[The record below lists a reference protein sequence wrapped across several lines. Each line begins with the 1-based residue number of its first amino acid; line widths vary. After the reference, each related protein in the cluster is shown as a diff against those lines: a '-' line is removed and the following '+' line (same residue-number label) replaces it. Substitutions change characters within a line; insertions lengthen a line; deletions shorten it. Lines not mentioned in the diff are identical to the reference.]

1 MVDIEPNK
9 LLSIGEAAEY
19 LGVSIDTLR
28 RWEARGRIVP
38 LRSPGG
44 HRYFSKN
51 DLDSLFNK
59 KYTRDE
65 TSTTETKPIETE
77 KSTTA
82 SVPDSPTVPLTQPIS
97 PIPPVPITPDTE
109 IPIVP
114 PVHHVEEIRPVE
126 PNPPILIRES
136 PPPSPITLDQRP
148 LSILNP
154 ISQVMPAPSQNVFQK
169 ESSETPSLRLDTNND
184 KAKKS
189 EVILIILIV
198 FLTLADVVLFILWY
212 SSTKITAP
220 IP

>member
-82 SVPDSPTVPLTQPIS
+82 SVPDSPTVPLTQPILK
-97 PIPPVPITPDTE
+97 
-109 IPIVP
+109 
-114 PVHHVEEIRPVE
+114 
-126 PNPPILIRES
+126 NQLY
-136 PPPSPITLDQRP
+136 
-148 LSILNP
+148 
-154 ISQVMPAPSQNVFQK
+154 
-169 ESSETPSLRLDTNND
+169 LRCIML
-184 KAKKS
+184 KR
-189 EVILIILIV
+189 
-198 FLTLADVVLFILWY
+198 
-212 SSTKITAP
+212 
-220 IP
+220 